1 PRAEWRM
8 RLACAWPL
16 LIGLGT
22 LAAIARHPNP
32 LAVETPIKVSRA
44 AVRTILAR
52 SWLTVWSDS
61 ALRRE
66 AGRLRATVR
75 VWDSCCARDRTA
87 CTVWRS
93 THPPDASTTWRSAW
107 NG

>member
-1 PRAEWRM
+1 M

-32 LAVETPIKVSRA
+32 LAAERPIKISRG
-44 AVRTILAR
+44 AVRAILAR
-52 SWLTVWSDS
+52 SSVTVWSDV

-66 AGRLRATVR
+66 AGRLRAAVR
-75 VWDSCCARDRTA
+75 V
-87 CTVWRS
+87 
-93 THPPDASTTWRSAW
+93 
-107 NG
+107 